1 MKLTLSL
8 GLALLLLGARPCGA
22 LSSAGAEPLHF
33 LFLDAN
39 ARPVAMAG
47 AYTALAAD
55 SNALLYNPGGLGRVR
70 RHEATFMHN
79 QYFGGITQEY
89 LGVALRQGVG
99 LNLNY
104 LSAGGVAR
112 TTISNPDGTTL
123 DFTGLT
129 DWALGAGYGRSVGGG
144 VSLGLGLKFIR
155 EEIAGISANG
165 YAADFGGM
173 YETPVPGLNLGLAV
187 QNVGPPITFEKQSQE
202 LPLNY
207 RGGAAFRFDLVDCQ
221 NTVSFDLSKERSE
234 SLLAGFG
241 AEAILSKVLAVRVG
255 YNSRHTVGSG
265 VAAGLGWIS
274 KDFNIDMAIV
284 SFGALGL
291 THRFSATLRW
301 GADGSAASAQ

>member
-8 GLALLLLGARPCGA
+8 GLGLLLLGARPCRA
-22 LSSAGAEPLHF
+22 LTSAGAEPLNF

-47 AYTALAAD
+47 AYTALASD

-89 LGVALRQGVG
+89 LGVALRQGLG

-112 TTISNPDGTTL
+112 TTISNPDGTSL

-155 EEIAGISANG
+155 EEIAGISASG

-173 YETPVPGLNLGLAV
+173 YETPFPGLNLGLAV
-187 QNVGPPITFEKQSQE
+187 QNIGPPITFEKQSQE
-202 LPLNY
+202 LPLHY
-207 RGGAAFRFDLVDCQ
+207 RGGAAYAFDLWDCKH
-221 NTVSFDLSKERSE
+221 TVSFDLSKERSE

-241 AEAILSKVLAVRVG
+241 AETILSKVLAVRLG
-255 YNSRHTVGSG
+255 YNSRHTNGTG
-265 VAAGLGWIS
+265 LTGGLGWIS
-274 KDFNIDMAIV
+274 KDFSLDLAVV
-284 SFGALGL
+284 SFGNLGL
-291 THRFSATLRW
+291 THRASATVRW
-301 GADGSAASAQ
+301 GADGSASAAR